1 MVPISRINSAFPV
14 LILLLAFLLP
24 FAPRTYASN
33 NVPLDSPVYYYLDK
47 LASFGLVSSDFKGIR
62 PITKAEAA
70 RLLFEAEKIRIQER
84 KRTIVDEDE
93 ESSYADFRG
102 LIGEKRVI
110 GGGELA
116 REMIRE
122 LRHLLERECALI
134 DEPESVPYFELNP
147 VTTYK
152 MRYVYLDGAP
162 RSYERL
168 VHDPGDD
175 GVFGIG
181 GGLRPPNPYPS
192 VVRQHGSEGTP
203 LLENHEGVVYRKGT
217 NLDFRFNGEA
227 HIGRYF
233 SALVEPML
241 LYSKSDASMQGRLN
255 KAYAK
260 LGGGAL
266 ELEVGR
272 DANWLGLGERG
283 NITLTNNGKNFDL
296 IKISS
301 TEPISTRYLWDLKYS
316 VIFSRFDDTV
326 TGGQERRPFLMALKL
341 SLKPAANLELGINYG
356 KQFGGPGVNNSIS
369 AYVKGILGG
378 TGSDNT
384 NNLAGIELR
393 WRIPYL
399 RNTEIYG
406 EFSGED
412 SASFWPIVESYV
424 GGIFIPRLSNDGR
437 NDLRFEYFL
446 GNSILY
452 TSGTFPGGYI
462 YKGLPIGHSQGGA
475 AQDFFLR
482 YRHWFSARNCLML
495 DYIHGERGNLGRVPV
510 DGSGSLDQLNGAMQA
525 VERRNVYRLW
535 WYFPLN
541 ELMNFSIMYGR
552 ERIHNFNLVGGAR
565 KTNELVTTQLSYRF

>member
-1 MVPISRINSAFPV
+1 MFPNSWIKSAFPF
-14 LILLLAFLLP
+14 LFFFFAFILPYGPPAH
-24 FAPRTYASN
+24 ASN

-47 LASFGLVSSDFKGIR
+47 LASFGLISSDFKGIR

-70 RLLFEAEKIRIQER
+70 RLLFEAEKKRIEER
-84 KRTIVDEDE
+84 KRTIIDEDE
-93 ESSYADFRG
+93 ESSDADFRS
-102 LIGEKRVI
+102 LIGETRVI

-122 LRHLLERECALI
+122 LRHYLEREVTLI

-147 VTTYK
+147 LTTFR

-181 GGLRPPNPYPS
+181 SGLRPPNPFPS
-192 VVRQHGSEGTP
+192 AVQQHGSEGTP
-203 LLENHEGVVYRKGT
+203 LLDNNEGVVYKKGSNIELRFT
-217 NLDFRFNGEA
+217 NEA
-227 HIGRYF
+227 YIGGNF
-233 SALVEPML
+233 SALIEPML
-241 LYSKSDASMQGRLN
+241 LYSKSDASMQARLN
-255 KAYAK
+255 KVYAK

-283 NITLTNNGKNFDL
+283 NITLTNNAKNLDL

-301 TEPISTRYLWDLKYS
+301 PEPVSGRYLWDLKYS
-316 VIFSRFDDTV
+316 IILSRLDNTV
-326 TGGQERRPFLMALKL
+326 TGGQERRPFLMAVKL
-341 SLKPAANLELGINYG
+341 SMKPSANLELGINYG

-384 NNLAGIELR
+384 NNLAGVELR
-393 WRIPYL
+393 WRIPFL

-412 SASFWPIVESYV
+412 SATFWPIVESYV

-452 TSGTFPGGYI
+452 TSGTFPEGYI

-475 AQDFFLR
+475 AEDFFLR

-510 DGSGSLDQLNGAMQA
+510 DASGRLDLVNGVMQS
-525 VERRNVYRLW
+525 VERRNSYRIW
-535 WYFPLN
+535 WNF
-541 ELMNFSIMYGR
+541 LMYDHIDVSIMYGR
-552 ERIHNFNLVGGAR
+552 ERIHNLNLVGGAQ
-565 KTNELVTTQLSYRF
+565 KTNQLLTTGFSYRF